1 MKIQK
6 LKTENSVNR
15 ALRHFRKDKSK
26 TYLLFTS
33 PWDKRS
39 SAVKD
44 YIKDLGSEE
53 TVYEVSYYD
62 VPESYL
68 NFKVQPGTLVRLQN
82 DSVVIYPGLNAVKIE
97 LN

>member
-1 MKIQK
+1 MKLQK

-15 ALRHFRKDKSK
+15 ALRHSRRDKSK
-26 TYLLFTS
+26 TYILFTS

-39 SAVKD
+39 SAVRD
-44 YIKDLGSEE
+44 YIKDLGSQE
-53 TVYEVSYYD
+53 TVFEVSYFD
-62 VPESYL
+62 VPESYT

-82 DSVVIYPGLNAVKIE
+82 DSVVVYPGLNAVKIE